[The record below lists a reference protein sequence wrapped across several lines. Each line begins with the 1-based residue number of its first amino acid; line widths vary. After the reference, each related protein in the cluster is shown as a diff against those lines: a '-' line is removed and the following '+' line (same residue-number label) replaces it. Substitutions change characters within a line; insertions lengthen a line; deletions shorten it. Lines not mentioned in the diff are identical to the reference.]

1 MSAFQK
7 SHSYL
12 IGDEEKAESGSISSF
27 GSKSSIKRSSY
38 NGYQYIAISPDGT
51 QIVTLNTSTHQ
62 LKLCKHDNL
71 SKFYTINY
79 DEFKSYDK
87 PLTKINWSLA
97 VSNAFTL
104 ADGTEDVL
112 IVVSCFDDDDMK
124 CNQIPDDEVETVY
137 MYDDM
142 NKRVETSTWII
153 SCTQHSRVSSSI
165 NKMGGIVKF
174 LDIKDDNISHLVL
187 INALGITKFS
197 IEHETIREIIYNGGG
212 LHDDG
217 WSNLFF
223 SNQSIQ
229 EFHLPPKFFLEM
241 QRLPNDQTCTHY
253 ILQSLIKDRFVV
265 ETYKNKVQ
273 TVEMYNLETNSL
285 ENTFQKREESAAS
298 VIGKGSPCFAI
309 SKNEV
314 LFAYCRGTNSITIY
328 LMENG
333 LEVTTKKFK
342 EKNFR
347 RIIFFDFVQDDN
359 QLLLVIEEERF
370 NEDDITQVFVV
381 WDLFSSSD
389 YCVRKIDDTSP
400 LFPEKRENF
409 ANASGNLFTVTER
422 GDIIS
427 ILKESEI
434 VRLLNPVNDFMGKA
448 ISLEKFHAA
457 PSLSTDHYVYDSGGN
472 LLDFNSE
479 YSKIIIYNSEPW
491 VHDNRYKR
499 ISAYLD
505 DKKSI
510 QLIIGKSTVQVWRK
524 RRGGTAGSSPTR
536 ILEFIWAH
544 YETDNQNK
552 MEIQSLAIGNKEFSL
567 TLRIPSGISPNPE
580 PIKLEW
586 PEKVNYP
593 KAACQALE
601 FLDKIKNEPSGPK
614 RQHQFENLVQQTE
627 YIINKCLIKKC
638 GLWRMLDIRFDIMA
652 NLIRG
657 NRVTMIKNILSLES
671 HDGKY
676 SKHLHTPRI
685 KSWNGT
691 DKEFTDLEIAIEC
704 TKGGYR
710 KDTVIVK
717 YLLDY
722 YSDNAAK
729 TSNWMFTVTKAIP
742 FLYKYQ
748 LEFYV
753 KELFQ
758 KPCFG
763 ANEVYLEKSS
773 IRNSDMTKSSYKNIH
788 ALNVDLSLVKREKNN
803 FLQRIISQGKQ
814 SGKEKISNL
823 VNKEFKTPSLINQV
837 YMVPLPDFTVYPE
850 GIDDKREEYWKIPFK
865 LLRLLI
871 WPRGHIIKKEEKL
884 SPFLRMIRNDNSAAI
899 YDNPSIAAVIDFK
912 WNAARKYFLRHVVVY
927 FVFALTYALLTSAIK
942 GSNRVIAK
950 VEAYLD
956 VYLIIANVFF
966 YWLGFYILNTERVQL
981 KYDGWKRYFSV
992 YNFFD
997 LFSVILPLITATI
1010 HIFELEQSP
1019 QDFRKFTILNSFTI
1033 LTMWMELFLL
1043 LRYFEKAGAYIFII
1057 VKILQEITSFLTFI
1071 LLVVLGFGHAMF
1083 VLLNN
1088 TSDMNLNAEGTSFK
1102 IYGNDGNPVPEFSQY
1117 VINQEIDVN
1126 KPSDN
1131 YYTNFVKSIE
1141 AVFFWTSGRWDQ
1153 LDQWDFWPVD
1163 VYSMIA
1169 SILLVTILQNM
1180 LIAIMTGAYEEA
1192 KEDGRHAV
1200 LKYRAE
1206 LIADYETV
1214 DKPLGNRK
1222 GNPRYIYFIGKSD
1235 YIEEWL
1241 EKAEKARESHK
1252 NFLAEIDNSNSWYYD
1267 DDEDDEETMYY
1278 CHTPRTPQD
1287 LSYGY
1292 SISSGASSV
1301 DSISINSQRTE
1312 RQVPLSINWFVDE
1325 DERVK
1330 DKSSNDHNHK
1340 SKEEVKTLQDK
1351 VQSMEQDIKYLITL
1365 IQNQK

>member
-12 IGDEEKAESGSISSF
+12 FSDEEKAESGSISSF

-38 NGYQYIAISPDGT
+38 NGYQYIAISPNGT

-79 DEFKSYDK
+79 DEFKRYDK
-87 PLTKINWSLA
+87 PSTKINWSLT
-97 VSNAFTL
+97 VSNEFTL
-104 ADGTEDVL
+104 TDGTDDVL
-112 IVVSCFDDDDMK
+112 IAVSCFDDDDMK
-124 CNQIPDDEVETVY
+124 CKNQTPDDEVENVY

-142 NKRVETSTWII
+142 NKRADSSTWII

-174 LDIKDDNISHLVL
+174 LDNNDDNKSQLVL
-187 INALGITKFS
+187 INALGITKFF
-197 IEHETIREIIYNGGG
+197 IEHETIREIIYNEDG
-212 LHDDG
+212 LYENG
-217 WSNLFF
+217 WTNLFF
-223 SNQSIQ
+223 SNKSIE
-229 EFHLPPKFFLEM
+229 EFHFPQKFSLEM

-253 ILQSLIKDRFVV
+253 ILQSLVKDRFVV

-273 TVEMYNLETNSL
+273 TVEMYKLETNSL

-309 SKNEV
+309 SKNES

-347 RIIFFDFVQDDN
+347 RIRFFDFIQDDN
-359 QLLLVIEEERF
+359 QLLLVIEEERY
-370 NEDDITQVFVV
+370 NEVEGDDITLVIVV

-389 YCVRKIDDTSP
+389 YCVRKVDDTFP
-400 LFPEKRENF
+400 FFPEKRENL
-409 ANASGNLFTVTER
+409 ANAAGNIFTITER

-434 VRLLNPVNDFMGKA
+434 IRLLNPVNDFMGKS
-448 ISLEKFHAA
+448 ISLDKFHASSSSA
-457 PSLSTDHYVYDSGGN
+457 MDYHYVYDSAGN
-472 LLDFNSE
+472 LLDFKTE
-479 YSKIIIYNSEPW
+479 YSKVIIYNSEPW

-524 RRGGTAGSSPTR
+524 RRGGTAGSSSTR
-536 ILEFIWAH
+536 ALEFIWTH
-544 YETDNQNK
+544 YETDKHNK
-552 MEIQSLAIGNKEFSL
+552 MEIQSLAVGHKEFSL
-567 TLRIPSGISPNPE
+567 TLLIPSGISPKPE
-580 PIKLEW
+580 SIKIEW

-593 KAACQALE
+593 IAACEALE

-638 GLWRMLDIRFDIMA
+638 GLWRMLDIRYDVMA

-657 NRVTMIKNILSLES
+657 NRVTTIKNILSLES
-671 HDGKY
+671 DDGKN

-685 KSWNGT
+685 KSWNGN

-722 YSDNAAK
+722 YSDNATK

-742 FLYKYQ
+742 FLYKCQ

-788 ALNVDLSLVKREKNN
+788 ALNVNLSLIKREKYN
-803 FLQRIISQGKQ
+803 FLQRIVTQGKQ

-823 VNKEFKTPSLINQV
+823 VNKEFATPSLINQV

-865 LLRLLI
+865 LIKLLI
-871 WPRGHIIKKEEKL
+871 WPRGHIIRREEKL

-912 WNAARKYFLRHVVVY
+912 WNAARKYFLRHVFVY
-927 FVFALTYALLTSAIK
+927 FAFALTYALITSAIK

-950 VEAYLD
+950 VEAYLN
-956 VYLIIANVFF
+956 VYSFLAYMFF

-981 KYDGWKRYFSV
+981 KYDGWKRYLSV

-997 LFSVILPLITATI
+997 LFSVILPLITATLQSSGMVENNP
-1010 HIFELEQSP
+1010 HIY
-1019 QDFRKFTILNSFTI
+1019 RNFTILNSFTI

-1057 VKILQEITSFLTFI
+1057 VKILQEITSFLIFI

-1088 TSDMNLNAEGTSFK
+1088 TADMNLNAESTSFK
-1102 IYGNDGNPVPEFSQY
+1102 IYDNNGIPVPEFSQY

-1163 VYSMIA
+1163 VYSIIA

-1206 LIADYETV
+1206 LIADYETI

-1241 EKAEKARESHK
+1241 EKAEKARESRK
-1252 NFLAEIDNSNSWYYD
+1252 NFLAEIDNK
-1267 DDEDDEETMYY
+1267 
-1278 CHTPRTPQD
+1278 

-1292 SISSGASSV
+1292 SNSSGASSI

-1312 RQVPLSINWFVDE
+1312 RQAPLSLN
-1325 DERVK
+1325 
-1330 DKSSNDHNHK
+1330 
-1340 SKEEVKTLQDK
+1340 
-1351 VQSMEQDIKYLITL
+1351 
-1365 IQNQK
+1365 

>member
-12 IGDEEKAESGSISSF
+12 ISDEEKAESGSISSF

-87 PLTKINWSLA
+87 PLTKINWSLT

-217 WSNLFF
+217 WSNHFF
-223 SNQSIQ
+223 SNKSIQ

-241 QRLPNDQTCTHY
+241 Q
-253 ILQSLIKDRFVV
+253 
-265 ETYKNKVQ
+265 
-273 TVEMYNLETNSL
+273 
-285 ENTFQKREESAAS
+285 
-298 VIGKGSPCFAI
+298 
-309 SKNEV
+309 
-314 LFAYCRGTNSITIY
+314 
-328 LMENG
+328 
-333 LEVTTKKFK
+333 
-342 EKNFR
+342 
-347 RIIFFDFVQDDN
+347 
-359 QLLLVIEEERF
+359 RF

-434 VRLLNPVNDFMGKA
+434 VRLLNPVNDFMGKT

-457 PSLSTDHYVYDSGGN
+457 SSLSTDYHYVYDSGGN

-544 YETDNQNK
+544 SETDNQNK

-586 PEKVNYP
+586 PE
-593 KAACQALE
+593 
-601 FLDKIKNEPSGPK
+601 
-614 RQHQFENLVQQTE
+614 
-627 YIINKCLIKKC
+627 
-638 GLWRMLDIRFDIMA
+638 
-652 NLIRG
+652 
-657 NRVTMIKNILSLES
+657 
-671 HDGKY
+671 
-676 SKHLHTPRI
+676 

-814 SGKEKISNL
+814 SGKETISNL

-1010 HIFELEQSP
+1010 QIFELEQSP

-1102 IYGNDGNPVPEFSQY
+1102 IYGNDGNPVP
-1117 VINQEIDVN
+1117 D
-1126 KPSDN
+1126 
-1131 YYTNFVKSIE
+1131 
-1141 AVFFWTSGRWDQ
+1141 
-1153 LDQWDFWPVD
+1153 
-1163 VYSMIA
+1163 
-1169 SILLVTILQNM
+1169 
-1180 LIAIMTGAYEEA
+1180 GAYEEA
-1192 KEDGRHAV
+1192 KEVGRHAV

-1206 LIADYETV
+1206 LIADYETI